1 MTLRRITAHPRVPH
15 NFISRR
21 TALDSGTQPTIS
33 PRAWRARPRNESVR
47 WPDPQSEEWIWTTD
61 SAVGLAVFQVDHRS
75 PPV

>member
-33 PRAWRARPRNESVR
+33 PRAWRARPRNEKR
-47 WPDPQSEEWIWTTD
+47 T
-61 SAVGLAVFQVDHRS
+61 LA
-75 PPV
+75 